1 MAAVGLAL
9 GQAELVQGI
18 EPEDILA
25 PIVGPVVVLP
35 HVSLSERYDDNVFL
49 MSDEQGKIDDLVTTL
64 SPGIGLQFGENIL
77 DSNYIGLDYTMS
89 QQWYAEHDEL
99 DSDNH
104 ALTFA
109 INYLK
114 EGKFTFTGGD
124 MIRLD
129 NALLKGRER
138 SYFTDLDEGTP
149 ETRSILIER
158 KSFNDRYRFEYTI
171 SPKTSVYAATSY
183 NASDYS
189 EEPHYYYQDVFGTRI
204 PYSYF
209 DVANWNNTVGF
220 GWQAFAK
227 IKLYGSFFYGI
238 SMVETNL
245 ERMGERPDSD
255 FFGGH
260 ISAVGDFS
268 EKLKGKVQVGYQTR
282 QFDRLSNGYGG
293 GSHGLPIFEAEVD
306 YDFTEKRTAS
316 LTYRHGGNVS
326 IESPDYAVTS
336 DYIILEVTQ
345 QIGTTG
351 KLSANFGTT
360 YELDTYETRD
370 AREYQYLR
378 MNAGVSYSFN
388 QWLRSSLRYDF
399 EMFDSNKGNID
410 YNVNRVML
418 GLSVGY

>member
-1 MAAVGLAL
+1 MAAVALAL
-9 GQAELVQGI
+9 GQAVSVQAIDPQEL
-18 EPEDILA
+18 LA
-25 PIVGPVVVLP
+25 PIVGPVVILP
-35 HVSLSERYDDNVFL
+35 HVSLSESYDDNVFL
-49 MSDEQGKIDDLVTTL
+49 LSDEQGKIDDLVTTL

-89 QQWYAEHDEL
+89 QQWYAEHNEL
-99 DSDNH
+99 NTDSH

-109 INYLK
+109 INYQK
-114 EGKFTFTGGD
+114 EGKFTFSGAD

-129 NALLKGRER
+129 NTLLKGRER
-138 SYFTDLDEGTP
+138 SFFTDLAEGSP
-149 ETRSILIER
+149 ESKGILIER

-204 PYSYF
+204 PYSLF
-209 DVANWNNTVGF
+209 DVANWNNTVGY

-238 SMVETNL
+238 TMIETNL
-245 ERMGERPDSD
+245 ERMGERPDSN

-260 ISAVGDFS
+260 ISAVGVFS
-268 EKLKGKVQVGYQTR
+268 EKLKGRVQLGYQSR

-293 GSHGLPIFEAEVD
+293 GSHGLPIFEAELD
-306 YDFTEKRTAS
+306 YDYTQKGTVS
-316 LTYRHGGNVS
+316 LIYQHGGTVS
-326 IESPDYAVTS
+326 IHSPDSAVTR
-336 DYIILEVTQ
+336 DLMTILVNQ
-345 QIGTTG
+345 KIGTTG
-351 KLSANFGTT
+351 KLSATLGAT
-360 YELDTYETRD
+360 YELDTYETRG

-378 MNAGVSYSFN
+378 MNAGISYSFN
-388 QWLRSSLRYDF
+388 QWLKSSLRYGL
-399 EMFDSNKGNID
+399 EIFDSNKGNVD